1 MLDLAGII
9 VMVYLSYK
17 SYIHMAKNNQINID
31 TSLPSGIWGFDVW
44 YSGISLHLL
53 TSLTYDIFVQLVV
66 IFAYLQ
72 YLRLSDE
79 GDDDSEEVEI
89 PKVLGDIFESV
100 AGAIYLDSNMSLD
113 TVWKVYYPLMIQQI
127 GMINS

>member
-1 MLDLAGII
+1 M
-9 VMVYLSYK
+9 
-17 SYIHMAKNNQINID
+17 
-31 TSLPSGIWGFDVW
+31 
-44 YSGISLHLL
+44 HLL
-53 TSLTYDIFVQLVV
+53 TSMTYPHIHTIFMVIFV
-66 IFAYLQ
+66 YLQ

-79 GDDDSEEVEI
+79 EDDDSEEVEI

-127 GMINS
+127 GMIMI